1 MTSTGT
7 WLLLMIWI
15 GTHTG
20 GVSGPGVVPFES
32 EAVCRLVGTQ
42 YEEIYG
48 SAARRRWDR
57 QLLPVRL
64 VEWRCIYNGN

>member
-20 GVSGPGVVPFES
+20 GVSGPNVVPFES

-42 YEEIYG
+42 YEERY
-48 SAARRRWDR
+48 SRPTQHRPSP
-57 QLLPVRL
+57 LPAVRL
-64 VEWRCIYNGN
+64 VEWKCVFNGN

>member
-42 YEEIYG
+42 YENKY
-48 SAARRRWDR
+48 SYTARQRRSGW
-57 QLLPVRL
+57 QPVSL
-64 VEWRCIYNGN
+64 VEWRCVFNGN